1 MNKIKFW
8 TKKIK
13 LEVSKSNSKKSRQAT
28 IKFKKNIKAYFD
40 IKKKRR
46 FMNNTLIKKN
56 CIFYPLSTMIPFFLN
71 NNFKIFITKS
81 SINPMLVM
89 FLNIAITQ
97 KKKRLG
103 MWAYQPRPNMSRPQ
117 QK

>member
-40 IKKKRR
+40 IKKKKALHEQY
-46 FMNNTLIKKN
+46 FDKKKLY
-56 CIFYPLSTMIPFFLN
+56 FLSTFNYDPLFS
-71 NNFKIFITKS
+71 K
-81 SINPMLVM
+81 
-89 FLNIAITQ
+89 
-97 KKKRLG
+97 
-103 MWAYQPRPNMSRPQ
+103 
-117 QK
+117 